1 MSLARIDPQ
10 IAGIILD
17 EERRQCSSI
26 NLIASENYASL
37 AVLEAQGS
45 VLTNKYAEGYPGRR
59 YYGGCRNADQAEE
72 IALHRAKDLFG
83 AEYANVQAYSGSIA
97 NMAAYMTLI
106 NYGDTILSMALDQG
120 GHLTHGSPIS
130 FSGKLYRPVFYGLD
144 RETGQID
151 YDEVERMAVK
161 NMPRLI
167 VVGSSSYPRILD
179 YKRFRQIADRVNAGL
194 LVDMAHEAGLIA
206 AGVHP
211 SPIPYADVATATTHK
226 SLRGPRGGLILCR
239 AKFGASIDRS
249 VFPGLQGG
257 PMMHIIAAK
266 AVAFHEAKQPH
277 FIAYQ
282 QAVVENARIL
292 ADRLLAEGMHLVTG
306 GTDNHRVLVDLTPTG
321 ITGKTAE
328 SALSQAN
335 IVVNKN
341 AIPFDPRPPDLT
353 SGIRLGTP
361 ALTSRGFGTEEMA
374 RIAQLIVRVLSHI
387 GDEKLYRE
395 VRLEVEEMNR
405 RFPTP
410 GINQL
415 EE

>member
-1 MSLARIDPQ
+1 M
-10 IAGIILD
+10 
-17 EERRQCSSI
+17 EE
-26 NLIASENYASL
+26 
-37 AVLEAQGS
+37 V
-45 VLTNKYAEGYPGRR
+45 
-59 YYGGCRNADQAEE
+59 
-72 IALHRAKDLFG
+72 ALHRAKELFA
-83 AEYANVQAYSGSIA
+83 AEYANVQPYSGAIA

-130 FSGKLYRPVFYGLD
+130 FSGKLYRPVFYGID

-151 YDEVERMAVK
+151 YDEVERMAIK
-161 NMPRLI
+161 NIPRLI

-179 YKRFRQIADRVNAGL
+179 YKRFRQIADSVNARL

-239 AKFGASIDRS
+239 ANYGTSIDRS

-257 PMMHIIAAK
+257 PMMHVIAAK
-266 AVAFHEAKQPH
+266 AVAFHEAKQPR

-282 QAVVENARIL
+282 QAVLENARVL
-292 ADRLLAEGMHLVTG
+292 ADTLIAEGLRLVTG
-306 GTDNHRVLVDLTPTG
+306 GTDNHRVLIDLTPTG
-321 ITGKTAE
+321 ITGKAAE
-328 SALSQAN
+328 SALGQVN
-335 IVVNKN
+335 ITVNKN
-341 AIPFDPRPPDLT
+341 AIPFDPHPPNIT
-353 SGIRLGTP
+353 GGIRLGTP
-361 ALTSRGFGTEEMA
+361 ALTSRGFGTKEMT
-374 RIAQLIVRVLSHI
+374 RIAHLIVRVLSHI

-395 VRLEVEEMNR
+395 VRLEVEEMSR

-410 GINQL
+410 GIDQ
-415 EE
+415 